1 MSVENLVVRTAASA
15 GFGTGGW
22 LIAQSLDKKQDT
34 IVDLDLD
41 DIPGDIFKGNIEMS
55 SDDLVFW
62 ALALLTFMF
71 APKSLRN

>member
-55 SDDLVFW
+55 SDDLV
-62 ALALLTFMF
+62 LECRKCKNNLYLYQI
-71 APKSLRN
+71 K